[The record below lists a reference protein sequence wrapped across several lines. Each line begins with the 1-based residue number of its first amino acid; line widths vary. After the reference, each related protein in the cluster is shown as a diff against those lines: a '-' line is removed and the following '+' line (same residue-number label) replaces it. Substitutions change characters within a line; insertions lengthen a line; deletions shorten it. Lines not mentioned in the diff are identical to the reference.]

1 MRFLRAVVLVA
12 SAVGLAGCVKVNP
25 TDGSVTDDGAP
36 DPPDVEGELG
46 AFDVAAKL
54 KDTTCGVGALGMANE
69 WSFVVGLGSDGA
81 DATWDVGN
89 GPVDGE
95 ASGTNLT
102 FDASFVIDMR
112 KGGDGSL
119 PACSIERHDLAKA
132 TLDDEDAPTGFEGT
146 LTYTFTP
153 VAGSNCA
160 DLFIGN
166 TAQFAALP
174 CAVQYGVK
182 AKKRTD

>member
-1 MRFLRAVVLVA
+1 MRLVRVILLLASSAALVA
-12 SAVGLAGCVKVNP
+12 CVKINP
-25 TDGSVTDDGAP
+25 SDGSATDDGEP

-54 KDTTCGVGALGMANE
+54 QGTSCGVGALGMANE
-69 WSFVVGLGSDGA
+69 WGFVVGLGVDGA

-89 GPVDGE
+89 GPIAGQ
-95 ASGTNLT
+95 ASGADLT

-112 KGGDGSL
+112 KGGDGSQ
-119 PACSIERHDLAKA
+119 PACSIERHDLASA
-132 TLDDEDAPTGFEGT
+132 TLDDADAPTAFNGT

-166 TAQFAALP
+166 TAQFATLP